1 MNGESM
7 SQDFGIDNEGTGFD
21 FDDDE
26 EDIESMFKHASNAAE
41 TGDDDGDSHLKYIFD
56 EQNNDRSSQNI
67 AQEEEVSVD
76 EPEVAQ
82 KPTVEEENSDAWRV
96 ADTEIVSPNE
106 EIQHDVPT
114 YDDTAEE
121 PVSEQSSYED
131 FETFEVAEDPVQ
143 VHSANSAYTQEQRVE
158 EVSEPVAEA
167 PQRVYANSGNVEKE
181 ETVSEPQRY
190 GVDTRYSANEPVQT
204 RYEPSASTA
213 NTYASA
219 NQAPAPITGRRI
231 NLPSEREEI
240 AHVNK
245 VINILNVYRKL
256 SNKNAVAQLVYNQ
269 AEVDETD
276 EAALV
281 VKVLRA
287 EPIQSETMTVLRE
300 AALQK
305 DRVERVF
312 YILRLER
319 HLLEYLGAF
328 LTTIVGAEFTNTQD
342 QISFS
347 KEIEQVIESLESG
360 IVQIVAEAQSV
371 LSAAHEE
378 TDSE

>member
-1 MNGESM
+1 M

-41 TGDDDGDSHLKYIFD
+41 TGEDDEDSHLKYIFD
-56 EQNNDRSSQNI
+56 EQSNDRSSQSVEQKTVEPEEVQEEI
-67 AQEEEVSVD
+67 AQED
-76 EPEVAQ
+76 
-82 KPTVEEENSDAWRV
+82 TDAWRV
-96 ADTEIVSPNE
+96 AEPEVASEYE

-114 YDDTAEE
+114 YDDTVEE

-131 FETFEVAEDPVQ
+131 FENFEVAENPTQ
-143 VHSANSAYTQEQRVE
+143 VYVDNTVYTQEPRVE
-158 EVSEPVAEA
+158 EYPEPSAEA
-167 PQRVYANSGNVEKE
+167 AAQRIYTTSGNVEKE

-190 GVDTRYSANEPVQT
+190 GVDTRSSTNEPVQT

-213 NTYASA
+213 NAHASA
-219 NQAPAPITGRRI
+219 NPAPSTGRRI

-276 EAALV
+276 EASLV

-319 HLLEYLGAF
+319 HLLEYLGVF
-328 LTTIVGAEFTNTQD
+328 LTTIVGAEFSNTQD
-342 QISFS
+342 QISFA

>member
-41 TGDDDGDSHLKYIFD
+41 TGEDDEDSHLKYIFD
-56 EQNNDRSSQNI
+56 EQSNDRSSQSVEQETVEPEEVQEEI
-67 AQEEEVSVD
+67 AQED
-76 EPEVAQ
+76 
-82 KPTVEEENSDAWRV
+82 TDAWRV
-96 ADTEIVSPNE
+96 AEPEVASEYE

-114 YDDTAEE
+114 YDDTVEE

-131 FETFEVAEDPVQ
+131 FENFEVAENPTQ
-143 VHSANSAYTQEQRVE
+143 VYVDNTVYTQEPRVE
-158 EVSEPVAEA
+158 EYPEPSAEA
-167 PQRVYANSGNVEKE
+167 AAQRIYTTSGNVEKE

-190 GVDTRYSANEPVQT
+190 GVDTRSSTNEPVQT

-213 NTYASA
+213 NAHASA
-219 NQAPAPITGRRI
+219 NPAPSTGRRI

-256 SNKNAVAQLVYNQ
+256 SNKNAVAQLVYSQ

-276 EAALV
+276 EASLV

-319 HLLEYLGAF
+319 HLLEYLGVL
-328 LTTIVGAEFTNTQD
+328 LTTIVGAEFSNTQD
-342 QISFS
+342 QISFA

>member
-1 MNGESM
+1 M

-26 EDIESMFKHASNAAE
+26 EDIESMFKHASNAAD
-41 TGDDDGDSHLKYIFD
+41 TGEDDEDSHLKYIFD
-56 EQNNDRSSQNI
+56 EQDNDRSSQNVE
-67 AQEEEVSVD
+67 QEEVAVE
-76 EPEVAQ
+76 EPEVVQ
-82 KPTVEEENSDAWRV
+82 QPTVEEENSDVWRV
-96 ADTEIVSPNE
+96 ADTETVSPNE

-114 YDDTAEE
+114 YDDTVEE

-131 FETFEVAEDPVQ
+131 FETFEVAETPVQ
-143 VHSANSAYTQEQRVE
+143 VYSANNAYTQEQNVE
-158 EVSEPVAEA
+158 EVSEPIAEA
-167 PQRVYANSGNVEKE
+167 PQRVYANSENVEKE

-204 RYEPSASTA
+204 RYESSASTA

-219 NQAPAPITGRRI
+219 NQAPAPTTGRRI

-276 EAALV
+276 EATLV

-312 YILRLER
+312 YILRLEP
-319 HLLEYLGAF
+319 HLLEYLGVF
-328 LTTIVGAEFTNTQD
+328 LTTIVGAEFTNTRD
-342 QISFS
+342 QISFA
-347 KEIEQVIESLESG
+347 KEIEQVIESLENG
-360 IVQIVAEAQSV
+360 IVQIVADAQSV
-371 LSAAHEE
+371 LSAAQEE

>member
-41 TGDDDGDSHLKYIFD
+41 TGEDDEDSHLKYIFD
-56 EQNNDRSSQNI
+56 EQSNDRSSQSVEQETVEPEEVQEEI
-67 AQEEEVSVD
+67 AQED
-76 EPEVAQ
+76 
-82 KPTVEEENSDAWRV
+82 TDAWRV
-96 ADTEIVSPNE
+96 AEPEVASEYE

-114 YDDTAEE
+114 YDDTVEE

-131 FETFEVAEDPVQ
+131 FENFEVAENPTQ
-143 VHSANSAYTQEQRVE
+143 VYVDNTVYTQEPRVE
-158 EVSEPVAEA
+158 EYPEPSAEA
-167 PQRVYANSGNVEKE
+167 AAQRIYTTSGNVEKE

-190 GVDTRYSANEPVQT
+190 GVDTRSSTNEPVQT

-213 NTYASA
+213 NAHASA
-219 NQAPAPITGRRI
+219 NPAPSTGRRI

-276 EAALV
+276 EASLV

-319 HLLEYLGAF
+319 HLLEYLGVF
-328 LTTIVGAEFTNTQD
+328 LTTIVGAEFSNTQD
-342 QISFS
+342 QISFA

>member
-56 EQNNDRSSQNI
+56 EQDNDRSSQNI
-67 AQEEEVSVD
+67 AQEEVSVD

-114 YDDTAEE
+114 YDDTTEE

-181 ETVSEPQRY
+181 ETVSETQRY

-219 NQAPAPITGRRI
+219 NQAPAPTTGRRI